1 MLLDYIPEPARS
13 SQWEEDFRILLS
25 FPLCWAKQFY
35 KSNSYARL
43 SKSKVKPSIALF
55 FFNGDFVFTVPLPA
69 SARCKLSDYW
79 ESCTWVAVQS
89 LLTLIFSKKCYLMY
103 LVLWLTSKMKVAEWA
118 SVTLRPT
125 SSYSH
130 ATHHY

>member
-1 MLLDYIPEPARS
+1 MRLHTWTSSLFSMRRRFQNS
-13 SQWEEDFRILLS
+13 SQFSLM
-25 FPLCWAKQFY
+25 
-35 KSNSYARL
+35 L
-43 SKSKVKPSIALF
+43 SKAILQKQLICKTFKVEGQTKYSSSF
-55 FFNGDFVFTVPLPA
+55 FFNGDFVFRVPLPA

-79 ESCTWVAVQS
+79 ESCTWVAVHS